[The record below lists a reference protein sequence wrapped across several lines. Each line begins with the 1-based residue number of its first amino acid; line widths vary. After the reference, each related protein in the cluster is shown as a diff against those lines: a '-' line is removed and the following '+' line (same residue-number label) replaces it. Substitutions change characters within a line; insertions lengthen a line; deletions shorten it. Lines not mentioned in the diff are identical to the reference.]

1 MEWDIQILYLGNGT
15 QKEFKACVAQR
26 YNFRKDTEDILT
38 DPAYRVRIP
47 YKQSSLLPEVQN
59 ILAMNFIAHSAPDI
73 RHKIQKTTADP
84 QTPDEWFLPIDAHVG
99 VLFLTVQYSGYLGH
113 HVVEI
118 TGSKHNQY
126 VEVAWLDKR

>member
-15 QKEFKACVAQR
+15 QKDFKACVAQR

-84 QTPDEWFLPIDAHVG
+84 QTPDKWFLPIG
-99 VLFLTVQYSGYLGH
+99 L
-113 HVVEI
+113 VVF
-118 TGSKHNQY
+118 Q
-126 VEVAWLDKR
+126 